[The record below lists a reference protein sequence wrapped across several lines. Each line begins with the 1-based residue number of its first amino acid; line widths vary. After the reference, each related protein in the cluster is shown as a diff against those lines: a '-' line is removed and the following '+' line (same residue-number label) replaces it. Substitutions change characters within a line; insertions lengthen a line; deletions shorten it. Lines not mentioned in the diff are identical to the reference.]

1 MTIYIQ
7 RLCRKRLLR
16 YIKDNKTTRQ
26 QDNKMARRQDNKM
39 ISCLIALFFVFMMV
53 PSKAQDAQVIDRV
66 VAVVG
71 QNIILQ
77 SDIEAQYVQYRLQ
90 GGIKGSASSIRC
102 EILEDLM
109 FQKLMLNQA
118 EMDSITVTDE
128 QVEADVDR
136 MVRYFMSQ
144 LGSQENLEK
153 YYKKTLPEIK
163 EELRR
168 MRKDQML
175 VEQVQQAILAN
186 VEVTPAE
193 VKKCFYDIP
202 KDSVPMV
209 NSKYEIAHIV
219 KRPPITLDEKLAVKE
234 KLYKMRKR
242 ILDGERFSTL
252 ALLYSEDPGSA
263 KKGGE
268 LGFHGRGEFAPEFE
282 AAAFN
287 LRDGEIS
294 EVVETEFGF
303 HIIQMIERRG
313 DFINV
318 RHILLTVKV
327 SPEALQMAYNE
338 LDSVAQLL
346 RNDSISFD
354 DAVRKFSDEK
364 DRMSGGLL
372 VNPVTG
378 GTLFDASELDQQ
390 VSVTVNRMKVGDISA
405 PVPMK
410 TSDNKDAYRL
420 LYLKRKTAPHKAN
433 LKDDYTLIRDW
444 AMQQKRE
451 EVINKWIEN
460 NSKKAYIKVIDDF
473 RECDFMFDWNFAE

>member
-1 MTIYIQ
+1 M
-7 RLCRKRLLR
+7 KRFF
-16 YIKDNKTTRQ
+16 
-26 QDNKMARRQDNKM
+26 
-39 ISCLIALFFVFMMV
+39 LILSFVLFTV
-53 PSKAQDAQVIDRV
+53 SLKAQEPQVIDRV

-71 QNIILQ
+71 QNVILQ
-77 SDIEAQYVQYRLQ
+77 SDIEAQYIQMRLQ

-118 EMDSITVTDE
+118 EMDSITVTEE
-128 QVEADVDR
+128 QVKSEVDR
-136 MVRYFMSQ
+136 LVSYFISQ

-153 YYKKTLPEIK
+153 YYKKSMTEIK
-163 EELRR
+163 EELTR

-175 VEQVQQAILAN
+175 VEQVQQTMLAN

-193 VKKCFYDIP
+193 VKKCYHNIP
-202 KDSVPMV
+202 SDSIPMV

-219 KRPPITLDEKLAVKE
+219 KKPTITLDQKLEVKDR
-234 KLYKMRKR
+234 LYKMRKR

-294 EVVETEFGF
+294 EVIETEFGF

-313 DFINV
+313 DFVNV

-327 SPEALQMAYNE
+327 SPEALQEAYDE
-338 LDSVAQLL
+338 LDSISQLIH
-346 RNDSISFD
+346 NDSLTFD
-354 DAVRKFSDEK
+354 EAVRKFSDEK
-364 DRMSGGLL
+364 DRISGGIL
-372 VNPVTG
+372 VNPNTG
-378 GTLFDASELDQQ
+378 STLFDASELDQQ
-390 VSVTVNRMKVGDISA
+390 VSFTVNKMKVGELSE

-410 TSDNKDAYRL
+410 TTENKDAYRL
-420 LYLKRKTAPHKAN
+420 LYLKRKTSPHKAN
-433 LKDDYTLIRDW
+433 LKDDYTLIRDL

-451 EVINKWIEN
+451 EIINKWIAN
-460 NSKKAYIKVIDDF
+460 KSQKAYIRVIDDF
-473 RECDFMFDWNFAE
+473 KDCDFMFDWKFAE

>member
-1 MTIYIQ
+1 MKVLTV
-7 RLCRKRLLR
+7 LLFV
-16 YIKDNKTTRQ
+16 
-26 QDNKMARRQDNKM
+26 
-39 ISCLIALFFVFMMV
+39 LFLMPV
-53 PSKAQDAQVIDRV
+53 KAQEPQVIDRV

-77 SDIEAQYVQYRLQ
+77 SDIEAQYLQFRLQ
-90 GGIKGSASSIRC
+90 GGIKGSAQSIRC

-128 QVEADVDR
+128 QVESEVDR
-136 MVRYFMSQ
+136 LVRYFISQ

-153 YYKKTLPEIK
+153 YYKKSMAEIK
-163 EELRR
+163 EELFR

-175 VEQVQQAILAN
+175 VEQVQQLILAN

-193 VKKCFYDIP
+193 VRKCYYEIP
-202 KDSVPMV
+202 KDSIPMV
-209 NSKYEIAHIV
+209 NSKYEIAHLV
-219 KRPPITLDEKLAVKE
+219 KNPPITLDEKLEVKDR
-234 KLYKMRKR
+234 LYKMRKR

-313 DFINV
+313 DFVNV

-327 SPEALQMAYNE
+327 SPEALQQAYDE
-338 LDSVAQLL
+338 LDSVAHLIK
-346 RNDSISFD
+346 NDSLTFD
-354 DAVRKFSDEK
+354 EAVRKFSDEK
-364 DRMSGGLL
+364 DRVSGGLL
-372 VNPVTG
+372 VNPNSG
-378 GTLFDASELDQQ
+378 STLFDASELDQQ
-390 VSVTVNRMKVGDISA
+390 VSFTINRMEVGQISE

-410 TSDNKDAYRL
+410 TDNNKDAYRL
-420 LYLKRKTAPHKAN
+420 LYLKRKTSPHKAN

-451 EVINKWIEN
+451 EIINKWIAD
-460 NSKKAYIKVIDDF
+460 NSQKAYIRIIDDY
-473 RECDFMFDWNFAE
+473 RDCDFRFDWNFAE

>member
-1 MTIYIQ
+1 M
-7 RLCRKRLLR
+7 
-16 YIKDNKTTRQ
+16 
-26 QDNKMARRQDNKM
+26 RRFFLV
-39 ISCLIALFFVFMMV
+39 ISFILFAII
-53 PSKAQDAQVIDRV
+53 SKAQEPQVIDRV

-77 SDIEAQYVQYRLQ
+77 SDIEAQYIQMRLQ

-118 EMDSITVTDE
+118 EMDSITVTEE
-128 QVEADVDR
+128 QVKSEVDR
-136 MVRYFMSQ
+136 LVSYFISQ

-153 YYKKTLPEIK
+153 YYKKSMAEIK
-163 EELRR
+163 EELTR

-175 VEQVQQAILAN
+175 VEQVQQTMLAN

-193 VKKCFYDIP
+193 VKKCYHNIP
-202 KDSVPMV
+202 SDSIPMV

-219 KRPPITLDEKLAVKE
+219 KKPSITLDQKLEVKDR
-234 KLYKMRKR
+234 LYKMRKR

-313 DFINV
+313 DFVNV

-327 SPEALQMAYNE
+327 SPEALQEAYDE
-338 LDSVAQLL
+338 LDSIAQLIH
-346 RNDSISFD
+346 NDSITFD
-354 DAVRKFSDEK
+354 EAVRKFSDEK
-364 DRMSGGLL
+364 DRISGGIL
-372 VNPVTG
+372 VNPNTG
-378 GTLFDASELDQQ
+378 STLFDASELDQQ
-390 VSVTVNRMKVGDISA
+390 VSFTVNKMKVGELSA

-410 TSDNKDAYRL
+410 TTENKDAYRL

-433 LKDDYTLIRDW
+433 LKDDYTLIRNL

-451 EVINKWIEN
+451 EIINKWIAN
-460 NSKKAYIKVIDDF
+460 KSQKAYIRVIDDYKD
-473 RECDFMFDWNFAE
+473 CDFMFDWKFAE

>member
-1 MTIYIQ
+1 M
-7 RLCRKRLLR
+7 KR
-16 YIKDNKTTRQ
+16 
-26 QDNKMARRQDNKM
+26 
-39 ISCLIALFFVFMMV
+39 FFVILALMSFLV
-53 PSKAQDAQVIDRV
+53 PCSAQEAQVIDRV

-77 SDIEAQYVQYRLQ
+77 SDIEAQYMQFRLQ

-128 QVEADVDR
+128 QVESEVDR
-136 MVRYFMSQ
+136 LIRYFISQ

-153 YYKKTLPEIK
+153 YYKKDMNEIK

-168 MRKDQML
+168 MRRDQML
-175 VEQVQQAILAN
+175 VEQVQQTILAN

-193 VKKCFYDIP
+193 VRKCYHDLP
-202 KDSVPMV
+202 NDSIPMV
-209 NSKYEIAHIV
+209 NSKYEIAHLV
-219 KRPPITLDEKLAVKE
+219 KKPPITLDEKLEVKDR
-234 KLYKMRKR
+234 LYKMRKR

-313 DFINV
+313 EFINV

-327 SPEALQMAYNE
+327 SPEALQTAYDE
-338 LDSVAQLL
+338 LDSIATLIH
-346 RNDSISFD
+346 NDSLTFD
-354 DAVRKFSDEK
+354 EAVRQFSDEK
-364 DRMSGGLL
+364 DRISGGLL
-372 VNPVTG
+372 INPNDG
-378 GTLFDASELDQQ
+378 STLFDASELDQQ
-390 VSVTVNRMKVGDISA
+390 VSVAVNRMKVGEIST

-410 TSDNKDAYRL
+410 TSDNKDAFRL

-444 AMQQKRE
+444 AMQKKRE
-451 EVINKWIEN
+451 DIINKWIAN
-460 NSKKAYIKVIDDF
+460 KSQKAYIRVIDDF
-473 RECDFMFDWNFAE
+473 KDCDFMFDWNFAE

>member
-1 MTIYIQ
+1 MMTQ
-7 RLCRKRLLR
+7 RIFKTMKVLTVLLFV
-16 YIKDNKTTRQ
+16 
-26 QDNKMARRQDNKM
+26 
-39 ISCLIALFFVFMMV
+39 LFLMPV
-53 PSKAQDAQVIDRV
+53 KAQEPQVIDRV

-77 SDIEAQYVQYRLQ
+77 SDIEAQYLQFRLQ
-90 GGIKGSASSIRC
+90 GGIKGSAQSIRC

-128 QVEADVDR
+128 QVESEVDR
-136 MVRYFMSQ
+136 LVRYFISQ

-153 YYKKTLPEIK
+153 YYKKSMAEIK
-163 EELRR
+163 EELFR

-175 VEQVQQAILAN
+175 VEQVQQLILAN

-193 VKKCFYDIP
+193 VRKCYYEIP
-202 KDSVPMV
+202 KDSIPMV
-209 NSKYEIAHIV
+209 NSKYEIAHLV
-219 KRPPITLDEKLAVKE
+219 KNPPITLDEKLEVKDR
-234 KLYKMRKR
+234 LYKMRKR

-313 DFINV
+313 DFVNV

-327 SPEALQMAYNE
+327 SPEALQQAYDE
-338 LDSVAQLL
+338 LDSVAHLIK
-346 RNDSISFD
+346 NDSLTFD
-354 DAVRKFSDEK
+354 EAVRKFSDEK
-364 DRMSGGLL
+364 DRVSGGLL
-372 VNPVTG
+372 VNPNSG
-378 GTLFDASELDQQ
+378 STLFDASELDQQ
-390 VSVTVNRMKVGDISA
+390 VSFTINRMEVGQISE

-410 TSDNKDAYRL
+410 TDNNKDAYRL
-420 LYLKRKTAPHKAN
+420 LYLKRKTSPHKAN

-451 EVINKWIEN
+451 EIINKWIAD
-460 NSKKAYIKVIDDF
+460 NSQKAYIRIIGDYRDCDF
-473 RECDFMFDWNFAE
+473 RFDWNFAE

>member
-1 MTIYIQ
+1 M
-7 RLCRKRLLR
+7 KRFF
-16 YIKDNKTTRQ
+16 
-26 QDNKMARRQDNKM
+26 
-39 ISCLIALFFVFMMV
+39 LIVIFALFIA
-53 PSKAQDAQVIDRV
+53 PLKAQQEPQVIDRV

-71 QNIILQ
+71 QNVILQ
-77 SDIEAQYVQYRLQ
+77 SDIEAQYIQMRLQ

-109 FQKLMLNQA
+109 FRKLMLNQA

-128 QVEADVDR
+128 QVNSEVDR
-136 MVRYFMSQ
+136 LVRYFISQ

-153 YYKKTLPEIK
+153 YYNKTMPEIK
-163 EELRR
+163 EELFR

-175 VEQVQQAILAN
+175 EEQVQQTILAN

-193 VKKCFYDIP
+193 VRKCYYDIP
-202 KDSVPMV
+202 NDSIPMV

-219 KRPPITLDEKLAVKE
+219 KKPAITLDQKLEVKDR
-234 KLYKMRKR
+234 LYKMRKR

-294 EVVETEFGF
+294 EVIETEFGF

-313 DFINV
+313 DFVNV

-327 SPEALQMAYNE
+327 SPEALQEAYDE
-338 LDSVAQLL
+338 LDSIAQLIH
-346 RNDSISFD
+346 NDSITFD
-354 DAVRKFSDEK
+354 EAVRKFSDEK
-364 DRMSGGLL
+364 DKTNGGIL
-372 VNPVTG
+372 VNPNTG
-378 GTLFDASELDQQ
+378 STLFDASELDQQ
-390 VSVTVNRMKVGDISA
+390 VSFTINRMQVGELSE

-410 TSDNKDAYRL
+410 TEDNKDAYRL

-433 LKDDYTLIRDW
+433 LKDDYTLIRNW
-444 AMQQKRE
+444 ALQQKRE
-451 EVINKWIEN
+451 EIINKWIAN
-460 NSKKAYIKVIDDF
+460 KSQKAYIRVIDDF
-473 RECDFMFDWNFAE
+473 KDCDFMFNWTFAE

>member
-1 MTIYIQ
+1 M
-7 RLCRKRLLR
+7 KRFFL
-16 YIKDNKTTRQ
+16 I
-26 QDNKMARRQDNKM
+26 
-39 ISCLIALFFVFMMV
+39 ISFISFAII
-53 PSKAQDAQVIDRV
+53 SRAQEPQVIDRV

-77 SDIEAQYVQYRLQ
+77 SDIEAQYIQMRLQ

-118 EMDSITVTDE
+118 EMDSITVTEE
-128 QVEADVDR
+128 QVKSEVDR
-136 MVRYFMSQ
+136 LVSYFISQ

-153 YYKKTLPEIK
+153 YYKKSMTEIK
-163 EELRR
+163 EELTR

-175 VEQVQQAILAN
+175 VEQVQQTMLAN

-193 VKKCFYDIP
+193 VKKCYHNIP
-202 KDSVPMV
+202 SDSIPMV

-219 KRPPITLDEKLAVKE
+219 KKPTITLDQKLEVKDR
-234 KLYKMRKR
+234 LYKMRKR

-294 EVVETEFGF
+294 EVIETEFGF

-313 DFINV
+313 DFVNV

-327 SPEALQMAYNE
+327 SPEALQEAYDE
-338 LDSVAQLL
+338 LDSISQLIH
-346 RNDSISFD
+346 NDSLTFD
-354 DAVRKFSDEK
+354 EAVRKFSDEK
-364 DRMSGGLL
+364 DRISGGIL
-372 VNPVTG
+372 VNPNTG
-378 GTLFDASELDQQ
+378 STLFDASELDQQ
-390 VSVTVNRMKVGDISA
+390 VSFTVNKMKVGELSE

-410 TSDNKDAYRL
+410 TTENKDAYRL
-420 LYLKRKTAPHKAN
+420 LYLKRKTSPHKAN
-433 LKDDYTLIRDW
+433 LKDDYTLIRDL

-451 EVINKWIEN
+451 EIINKWIAN
-460 NSKKAYIKVIDDF
+460 KSQKAYIRVIDDF
-473 RECDFMFDWNFAE
+473 KDCDFMFDWKFAE